1 MQLSQDNYLKQRSR
15 SLCIPDHPKLA
26 RDGDIENGLFFAGRN
41 IYKTKDIL
49 PVKEIMQRLVNEAN
63 ETLNLI
69 KKEIEMLNE
78 YYNKR

>member
-1 MQLSQDNYLKQRSR
+1 
-15 SLCIPDHPKLA
+15 
-26 RDGDIENGLFFAGRN
+26 
-41 IYKTKDIL
+41 
-49 PVKEIMQRLVNEAN
+49 MQRLVNEAN